1 MYNNE
6 RVRIE
11 TRKYSLDEISYR
23 YSQNKI
29 IFCDHSY
36 SWTRADQLGKIKD
49 VIKALAMGI
58 PLPPVYAS
66 ELQTGELLIL
76 DKSEKLRILLE
87 QLRYENMDKDIDRYM
102 LKDILYSQIFI
113 YVIDYMNP
121 KYMHMQVGEFVE
133 EWQPS
138 QEQSVRNILY
148 KEEKMETLSKIINP
162 IKGIRTS
169 KLILQYYFIYFIM
182 AVFLK
187 EGELHI
193 QGNPDKYQLL
203 ESVIDR
209 FQYLT
214 TMDWKD
220 LYNEFENVYIW
231 MNQNFMRGYRFKMYS
246 TETRMKN
253 LCFMYL
259 CDKFRAKVEDYGDES
274 IFQINLKKV
283 LESCDMSYRSIIETA
298 DMLDRGKF

>member
-11 TRKYSLDEISYR
+11 TRKYNLDEISYR

-36 SWTRADQLGKIKD
+36 SWTRADQLEKIKD

-76 DKSEKLRILLE
+76 DKSEKLRILLD
-87 QLRYENMDKDIDRYM
+87 QLRYENMDKDNDRYM

-121 KYMHMQVGEFVE
+121 KYMHMRVGEFVE

-148 KEEKMETLSKIINP
+148 KEEKMETLSKMINS
-162 IKGIRTS
+162 IQGIRTS

-187 EGELHI
+187 EGELDI

-214 TMDWKD
+214 TMDWKE

-231 MNQNFMRGYRFKMYS
+231 MNQNFMRGYRFKIYS

-253 LCFMYL
+253 LCFIYL
-259 CDKFRAKVEDYGDES
+259 CDKFSAKAEDYGDES